1 MVFFVAL
8 NAATCVLLSAGR
20 EGRGDSLSPEW
31 HSLHRRRAGPLPPV
45 CTAGLPPAL
54 QQRAGHLCLVNTHA
68 HAHGFCLSIS
78 KSQRLLLKCN
88 TEQESSRGCVMIILP
103 SAVCF
108 DFLHWSHSANLYKEN
123 ISRCGCEDH
132 GHFFFYAGSKK
143 CCHADLWIKFAP
155 WRLKVRAPQPYQ
167 LFFPLFCIFEA

>member
-1 MVFFVAL
+1 MQFFFFVAL
-8 NAATCVLLSAGR
+8 NAAACVLLSAGR

-68 HAHGFCLSIS
+68 HARGFCLSFS

-88 TEQESSRGCVMIILP
+88 TEQESSCGFVMIILP

-123 ISRCGCEDH
+123 ISLCGCEDH
-132 GHFFFYAGSKK
+132 GHFFYAGRKRMLSCWFMNKICSMK
-143 CCHADLWIKFAP
+143 TKS
-155 WRLKVRAPQPYQ
+155 QGTST
-167 LFFPLFCIFEA
+167 